1 MFIVIFSNKVSSKEI
16 NSLIKYVNAISIG
29 DDFQKFERPLVKNE
43 THENLLKSFENMRDR
58 EGLNNNLVLEII
70 ENVSQL
76 SDFDINMLFISKSIG
91 KITKEL
97 SDFSD
102 SNMAVVQETTA
113 SMNQVTNA
121 ISNSTAIL
129 EDLSIKSN
137 SLIEMN
143 RQNNVQLNEME
154 TIREVVDHNTDNMSE
169 KIGMLS
175 SISSKVDNIVRAVGN
190 IAEQTNL
197 LALNAS
203 IEAARA
209 GEYGKGFTVVAGEI
223 RKLAEDTKI
232 KLNEMDNFTT
242 LIRTATEEV
251 TESVGLTRN
260 SMNDMS
266 GKIKQVNTTFEGS
279 LGHLDET
286 MNGVMEMSSM
296 MQEINASSEE
306 VNQAMNSVATDSE
319 KMNNMVGNL
328 YEYSDQA
335 MKQSSQISKIDDNM
349 SRITVDLINI
359 VNRGTV
365 PVKNSDLLEIIDN
378 AIEAHKNWVKKLR
391 AIVDSGELLAIQN
404 DGKKCEFGHYYNA
417 LTIENKK
424 IKKEWDSIDSIHKE
438 LHQKSDDI
446 EKAIGNDNLNKAHQI
461 FSEAEKLSHQI
472 FAIFASISEEI
483 REMSTNG
490 EMIF

>member
-1 MFIVIFSNKVSSKEI
+1 
-16 NSLIKYVNAISIG
+16 
-29 DDFQKFERPLVKNE
+29 
-43 THENLLKSFENMRDR
+43 
-58 EGLNNNLVLEII
+58 
-70 ENVSQL
+70 
-76 SDFDINMLFISKSIG
+76 
-91 KITKEL
+91 
-97 SDFSD
+97 
-102 SNMAVVQETTA
+102 
-113 SMNQVTNA
+113 
-121 ISNSTAIL
+121 
-129 EDLSIKSN
+129 
-137 SLIEMN
+137 
-143 RQNNVQLNEME
+143 
-154 TIREVVDHNTDNMSE
+154 
-169 KIGMLS
+169 MLS

-209 GEYGKGFTVVAGEI
+209 GEYGKGFAVVAGEI

-378 AIEAHKNWVKKLR
+378 AIEAHKNWVR
-391 AIVDSGELLAIQN
+391 
-404 DGKKCEFGHYYNA
+404 C
-417 LTIENKK
+417 LTP
-424 IKKEWDSIDSIHKE
+424 
-438 LHQKSDDI
+438 
-446 EKAIGNDNLNKAHQI
+446 
-461 FSEAEKLSHQI
+461 
-472 FAIFASISEEI
+472 
-483 REMSTNG
+483 
-490 EMIF
+490 